1 MSEDSFLVVADTTDI
16 DLGQSQSVHVN
27 GVDIL
32 ICHTEEG
39 LVLQGLYYLCENKKM
54 EGLLIQFY
62 WVT

>member
-16 DLGQSQSVHVN
+16 DLGQSQSVQVN

-39 LVLQGLYYLCENKKM
+39 VFAVEDLCTHSMIRSMQNTLKS
-54 EGLLIQFY
+54 GQI
-62 WVT
+62 